1 MPITNSLV
9 EPMGVQYKKIQNQ
22 IHSKSVDMVSRILRQ
37 WKQSAKAQE
46 KKIKFSCGLLN
57 EMSIEAE
64 VELAP

>member
-1 MPITNSLV
+1 
-9 EPMGVQYKKIQNQ
+9 
-22 IHSKSVDMVSRILRQ
+22 MVSRILRQ